1 MIDAARPR
9 IGFAAGRQLVHSGK
23 PDVNASL
30 NVTATVAHTAE
41 LTAAQRAGRDIV
53 DGLRLWPVWAALAW
67 HDIRIRYIRTMLGPL
82 WITVSM
88 AASVFALGLVF
99 SNIFNTNLADY
110 LPFLTSGLLIWG
122 FISGILLEAANT
134 FSSAQLI
141 ILSVSA
147 PYSMHVY
154 RAVLRQIIIFG
165 HNVLVFV
172 GVVLVVGVPVTPAT
186 LLFFPALAL
195 VCIIMAWI
203 TLVLALV
210 GTRFRDLQPIITTIL
225 QLFFFVTPLI
235 WDRNQLAGRAHPIWI
250 DINPFYHLIE
260 IMRAPMLGKMPPLLT
275 IAAVLVMAIGG
286 WFATYALFARFRRRI
301 PYWL

>member
-23 PDVNASL
+23 PDVDASL
-30 NVTATVAHTAE
+30 NGTATVAQTAE

-53 DGLRLWPVWAALAW
+53 DGLRLWPVWVALAW

-99 SNIFNTNLADY
+99 SSIFNTNLGDY

-122 FISGILLEAANT
+122 FISGILLEAATT

-147 PYSMHVY
+147 PYSMHIY

-186 LLFFPALAL
+186 LLFLPGLAL

-235 WDRNQLAGRAHPIWI
+235 WDRSQLAGRAHPIWI
-250 DINPFYHLIE
+250 DINPFYHLVE

-286 WFATYALFARFRRRI
+286 WLATYALFARFRRRI